1 MEWYTFFSGF
11 FCSNNP
17 LRKGFEKLLEKV
29 QLCSRVRPRN
39 DQFHVRGSVDE
50 RQFRIPQKEYWQKPS
65 DACTS
70 YWSWMELV
78 DEKHHHVRVTAALLQ
93 LQFMFFHDEWME
105 WVDLAN
111 IRTWR
116 VCEYRLKLFDYDAK
130 AFHSF
135 TVIINIILLLLC
147 WFFSL
152 LPSDSK

>member
-17 LRKGFEKLLEKV
+17 LRKGFEKLLKKM

-65 DACTS
+65 DGWTS

-78 DEKHHHVRVTAALLQ
+78 DEKHHHVRVHTQQPRFFNLV
-93 LQFMFFHDEWME
+93 FYFKSCFFHDEWME

-116 VCEYRLKLFDYDAK
+116 VREYRLKLFDYDAK

-135 TVIINIILLLLC
+135 TSC
-147 WFFSL
+147 HY
-152 LPSDSK
+152 K